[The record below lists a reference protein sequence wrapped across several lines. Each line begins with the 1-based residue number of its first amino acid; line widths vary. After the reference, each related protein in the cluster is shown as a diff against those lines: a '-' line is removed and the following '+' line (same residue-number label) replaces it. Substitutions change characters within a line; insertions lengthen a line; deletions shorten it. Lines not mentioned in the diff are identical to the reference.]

1 MSWRS
6 DVDKL
11 KRHKKRAHQMG
22 GPERVEHHHKSGK
35 LTVRERI
42 DMLADPDS
50 FEEIGTIS
58 GSASYEGEKL
68 SSFTPSP
75 MVMGTC
81 DIDGRNVVVNGGDF
95 TVRGGSGE
103 HAFFK
108 MMYFPARMALEWRIP
123 YIRLLDAVGGS
134 VRSFERLGATYLP
147 FGPGLDPSP
156 ELLQVAPVVS
166 VVLGSVAGLPAV
178 EACLAHFN
186 VMVKRTSQ
194 LFVAGPPVV
203 KAALAHEVTKE
214 ELGNEKIHAYQSGVI
229 NNVAENEEEAFDIT
243 RRFLS
248 YMPTNVWETPLR
260 NEPTDEPD
268 RKDGALLEVIPHD
281 RRRPYDPYQILR
293 AVMDFDS
300 IFELSPL
307 YGRSRITALARINGW
322 VVGAMIDNP
331 NFMGGSMDVAAAEK
345 QTRFVKLCNTF
356 HIPMVYF
363 ADQPGFMIGPDSEK
377 LGMLRSGARAHTVIS
392 LSKIPWITFIIRRL
406 YGVAG
411 ALHLRE
417 SGMYKRY
424 AWPSGNWGSM
434 HIEGGAMAAYRR
446 EIETAPNPEAK
457 RKEIENRLKALASPF
472 RTAHNYGIEEII
484 DPRNT
489 RPLLCKFIEAA
500 QRVLK
505 DQLGPANDF
514 GFWP

>member
-1 MSWRS
+1 MSWKS
-6 DVDKL
+6 EVDKL
-11 KRHKKRAHQMG
+11 ENLQERAHQLG
-22 GPERVEHHHKSGK
+22 GAERVKRHHQSGK

-50 FEEIGTIS
+50 FEEIGTAS
-58 GSASYEGEKL
+58 GTATYEGDKL
-68 SSFTPSP
+68 TGFTPSP

-81 DIDGRNVVVNGGDF
+81 DIDGRSVVVNGGDF

-103 HAFFK
+103 YTFFK
-108 MMYFPARMALEWRIP
+108 MMYFPARMALEWRMP

-134 VRSFERLGATYLP
+134 VRSFEKLGATYLP

-156 ELLQVAPVVS
+156 ELLQVVPVVS

-194 LFVAGPPVV
+194 LFVGGPPVV
-203 KAALAHEVTKE
+203 KAALSHDVTKE

-229 NNVAENEEEAFDIT
+229 HNVAENEADAFKIT

-248 YMPTNVWETPLR
+248 YMPANVWELPPR
-260 NEPTDEPD
+260 IKTDDTPD
-268 RKDGALLEVIPHD
+268 RRDESLLKVVPQD
-281 RRRPYDPYQILR
+281 RRKPYDPFKILE
-293 AVMDFDS
+293 AVLDHDS
-300 IFELSPL
+300 IFEISPF
-307 YGRSRITALARINGW
+307 YGRSRMTVLARINGH

-345 QTRFVKLCNTF
+345 QIHFVKVCNMF
-356 HIPMVYF
+356 HIPIVYF
-363 ADQPGFMIGPDSEK
+363 ADQPGFMVGPNSEK
-377 LGMLRSGARAHTVIS
+377 LGMLRAGARAHTVIG
-392 LSKIPWITFIIRRL
+392 LSRVPWITFVIRRL

-417 SGMYKRY
+417 NGMYKRY
-424 AWPSGNWGSM
+424 AWPSANWGSM

-446 EIETAPNPEAK
+446 EIESAPDPKAK
-457 RKEIENRLKALASPF
+457 RKEIEERLKALASPF
-472 RTAHNYGIEEII
+472 RTAHNFGVEEII
-484 DPRNT
+484 DPRDT
-489 RPLLCKFIEAA
+489 RPLLCKFIKAA

-505 DQLGPANDF
+505 DMLGPPNSP
-514 GFWP
+514 GFLP

>member
-1 MSWRS
+1 MSWQS
-6 DVDKL
+6 EVDKL
-11 KRHKKRAHQMG
+11 ERHKKRAHQMG
-22 GPERVEHHHKSGK
+22 GAERVERHHKSGK

-42 DMLADPDS
+42 DILADPGS
-50 FEEIGTIS
+50 FEEIGTIA
-58 GSASYEGEKL
+58 GSAVYEDDKI

-81 DIDGRNVVVNGGDF
+81 NIDGRCVVVNGGDF

-108 MMYFPARMALEWRIP
+108 MMYFPAKMALEWRLP

-134 VRSFERLGATYLP
+134 VRSFEQLGATYLP

-156 ELLQVAPVVS
+156 ELMQIVPIVS
-166 VVLGSVAGLPAV
+166 IVLGSVAGLPAV
-178 EACLAHFN
+178 ESCLAHFN
-186 VMVKRTSQ
+186 IMVKRTSQ

-203 KAALAHEVTKE
+203 KAALGLEITKE
-214 ELGNEKIHAYQSGVI
+214 ELGNETIHVHQSGVI
-229 NNVAENEEEAFDIT
+229 NNIAEDEEDAFDIT

-248 YMPTNVWETPLR
+248 YMPANVWEMPPR
-260 NEPTDEPD
+260 IEPADDPD
-268 RKDGALLEVIPHD
+268 RKDEVLLEVIPHD
-281 RRRPYDPYQILR
+281 RRKAYDPYQIFR
-293 AVMDFDS
+293 AVLDHDS
-300 IFELSPL
+300 IFELSPF
-307 YGRSRITALARINGW
+307 YGRSRITALARVNGR

-331 NFMGGSMDVAAAEK
+331 NFLGGSMDIAAAEK
-345 QTRFVKLCNTF
+345 QTHFVRLCNNF

-377 LGMLRSGARAHTVIS
+377 LGMLRAGARAHTVIS
-392 LSKIPWITFIIRRL
+392 LSRIPWITFVIRRL

-446 EIETAPNPEAK
+446 EIENASDPEAA
-457 RKEIENRLKALASPF
+457 RKEIEDRLKSLASPF
-472 RTAHNYGIEEII
+472 RTAHNCGIEEII

-489 RPLLCKFIEAA
+489 RPLLSKFIEAA

-505 DQLGPANDF
+505 IQLGPVNGP

>member
-1 MSWRS
+1 MSWKS
-6 DVDKL
+6 EIDKL
-11 KRHKKRAHQMG
+11 ERHKARAYQMG
-22 GPERVEHHHKSGK
+22 GPERVERHHSAGK

-42 DMLADPDS
+42 AALADPDS
-50 FEEIGTIS
+50 FEEIGTIT
-58 GSASYEGEKL
+58 GSAIYEGDKL
-68 SSFTPSP
+68 AAFTPSP

-81 DIDGRNVVVNGGDF
+81 NIDGRTVVVNGGDF

-134 VRSFERLGATYLP
+134 VRSFEQLGATYLP

-156 ELLQVAPVVS
+156 ELMQIAPVVS

-186 VMVKRTSQ
+186 VMVKCSSQ

-203 KAALAHEVTKE
+203 KAALGYEVTKE
-214 ELGNEKIHAYQSGVI
+214 ELGNEKIHAHKSGVI
-229 NNVAENEEEAFDIT
+229 HNVAENEEEALELA

-248 YMPTNVWETPLR
+248 YMPVNVWEMPPR
-260 NEPTDEPD
+260 SGAVDEPAE
-268 RKDGALLEVIPHD
+268 KDEALLDVIPHD
-281 RRRPYDPYQILR
+281 RRKPYDPYQILR
-293 AVMDFDS
+293 ATLDRDS
-300 IFELSPL
+300 ILELSPF
-307 YGRSRITALARINGW
+307 YGRSRITALARVNGR

-331 NFMGGSMDVAAAEK
+331 NFMGGSMDIAAAEK
-345 QTRFVKLCNTF
+345 QTHFVKLCNTF
-356 HIPMVYF
+356 HFPMVYF
-363 ADQPGFMIGPDSEK
+363 ADQPGFMIGLDSEK
-377 LGMLRSGARAHTVIS
+377 LGMLRAGARAHTVIS
-392 LSKIPWITFIIRRL
+392 LSRIPWITFVIRRL

-424 AWPSGNWGSM
+424 AWPSANWGSM

-446 EIETAPNPEAK
+446 EIEAASDPAAK
-457 RKEIENRLKALASPF
+457 RKEIETRLQALASPF
-472 RTAHNYGIEEII
+472 RTAHNGGIEEII

-489 RPLLCKFIEAA
+489 RPLLCKFVEAA
-500 QRVLK
+500 QRILK
-505 DQLGPANDF
+505 TQLGPTD
-514 GFWP
+514 GPSFWP

>member
-1 MSWRS
+1 
-6 DVDKL
+6 
-11 KRHKKRAHQMG
+11 
-22 GPERVEHHHKSGK
+22 
-35 LTVRERI
+35 
-42 DMLADPDS
+42 
-50 FEEIGTIS
+50 
-58 GSASYEGEKL
+58 
-68 SSFTPSP
+68 
-75 MVMGTC
+75 
-81 DIDGRNVVVNGGDF
+81 VVVNGGDF

-108 MMYFPARMALEWRIP
+108 MMYFPARMALDWRIP

-134 VRSFERLGATYLP
+134 VRSFEQMGATYLP

-178 EACLAHFN
+178 EACLAHFS

-194 LFVAGPPVV
+194 LFVGGPPVV
-203 KAALAHEVTKE
+203 KAALCHEITKE
-214 ELGNEKIHAYQSGVI
+214 ELGNEKIHAYRSGVI
-229 NNVAENEEEAFDIT
+229 HNVAEDEADAFDIT

-248 YMPTNVWETPLR
+248 YMPANVWETPPR
-260 NEPTDEPD
+260 IESVDNPD
-268 RKDGALLEVIPHD
+268 RRDESLLEAIPQD
-281 RRRPYDPYQILR
+281 RRKPYDPYQILS
-293 AVMDFDS
+293 AVLDQDS
-300 IFELSPL
+300 IFELSPF
-307 YGRSRITALARINGW
+307 YGRSRITVLARVNGL

-331 NFMGGSMDVAAAEK
+331 NFMGGSMDIAAAEK
-345 QTRFVKLCNTF
+345 QTHFVKLCNIF

-363 ADQPGFMIGPDSEK
+363 ADQPGFMVGPDSEK
-377 LGMLRSGARAHTVIS
+377 LGMLRAGARAHSVIS
-392 LSKIPWITFIIRRL
+392 LSRIPWITFIIRRL

-424 AWPSGNWGSM
+424 AWPSANWGSM

-446 EIETAPNPEAK
+446 EIETAPDPEAK
-457 RKEIENRLKALASPF
+457 RKEIEKRLKDLSSPF
-472 RTAHNYGIEEII
+472 RTAHNYGVEEII

-489 RPLLCKFIEAA
+489 RPLLCKFMEAA
-500 QRVLK
+500 RRVLK
-505 DQLGPANDF
+505 EQLGPTQGP